1 VQAEVRR
8 ALRLVRNAEAVG
20 AQVGQGLGQ
29 QEDDLVVRVRVQDV
43 GSGRRQVPDDRPRQL
58 LVARPEIVPLLVE
71 PREALGPH
79 LRQDGAA
86 RPGGF
91 SPRYGSGAAR

>member
-1 VQAEVRR
+1 MSERWER
-8 ALRLVRNAEAVG
+8 DPDDPTSWPRLFTVAEAN
-20 AQVGQGLGQ
+20 A
-29 QEDDLVVRVRVQDV
+29 
-43 GSGRRQVPDDRPRQL
+43 L
-58 LVARPEIVPLLVE
+58 LPEIVPLLVE